1 MEGVNL
7 NIGNIANKTGASAV
21 TDKQRIQIR
30 KAAEDFEAVFITEM
44 MRPMFEAQAVDP
56 YTGGGQEEAYYKSMM
71 VDEYGKSMSHR
82 GGIGIA
88 DHIEKELLKLQ
99 EAQNGK

>member
-7 NIGNIANKTGASAV
+7 NIGNAV
-21 TDKQRIQIR
+21 TAKSSSITAAQREKIH
-30 KAAEDFEAVFITEM
+30 KAAQDFEAVFITEM
-44 MRPMFEAQAVDP
+44 MRPVFEMQGPDP
-56 YTGGGQEEAYYKSMM
+56 VTGGGQEESYYRSMM
-71 VDEYGKSMSHR
+71 VDEYGKGFAKK

-88 DHIEKELLKLQ
+88 EHVEKQLLRLQ

>member
-7 NIGNIANKTGASAV
+7 NIAGVAPTGKPAV
-21 TDKQRIQIR
+21 TDAQREKIR

-44 MRPMFEAQAVDP
+44 MRPVFEMQEVDP
-56 YTGGGQEEAYYKSMM
+56 YTGGGREEAVYRSMM
-71 VDEYGKSMSHR
+71 VDEYGKSMAHR

-99 EAQNGK
+99 EAHNGN